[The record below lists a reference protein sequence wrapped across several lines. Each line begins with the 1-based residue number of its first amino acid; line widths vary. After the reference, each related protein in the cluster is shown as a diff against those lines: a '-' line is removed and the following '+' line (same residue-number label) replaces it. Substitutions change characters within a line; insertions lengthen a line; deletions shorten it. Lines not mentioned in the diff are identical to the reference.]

1 MDQARFSYL
10 CCNPF
15 DKANHSAKRKDLQSV
30 LPWMCERIHSIQLG
44 AKICDECRKQL
55 GKLPIPDPTNEY
67 SSSSSSKEE
76 RVTICGDELTLEEIT
91 GFIMC
96 IYDDQWWVA
105 CVLQTEVN
113 GEVKVSFL
121 HPNGPS
127 RSFRYPHRP
136 DILNIPLSD
145 ILSKVDPR
153 TVTGR
158 VYTLTPKESRDASE
172 KLKIAKK

>member
-10 CCNPF
+10 CCNLF
-15 DKANHSAKRKDLQSV
+15 DKANHSAKRKNLRSV

-55 GKLPIPDPTNEY
+55 GKLPKEY
-67 SSSSSSKEE
+67 SSLSSSKEE
-76 RVTICGDELTLEEIT
+76 RVTIRGDELTLEEIT
-91 GFIMC
+91 GFITC
-96 IYDDQWWVA
+96 ICDDQWWVA
-105 CVLQTEVN
+105 CVLQTEVS

-121 HPNGPS
+121 YPNGPS

-158 VYTLTPKESRDASE
+158 VYTPTPKESRDASE
-172 KLKIAKK
+172 KLKIAK